1 MVKPPASATRRS
13 ANVPSRRS
21 ADRSKPKPAAAER
34 DAEQPPAA
42 FPIVGI
48 GASAGGL
55 EAFTQLL
62 THLPTDTNMAF
73 VLVQHLDP
81 KHESH
86 LTELISRVTKMP
98 VSEVTEGMPVAP
110 NHVFVIPPNTNM
122 AVLHGSLHLMPR
134 AESHGLHLP
143 IDYFLRSLAEDQ
155 LGKAIGVILS
165 GTASDGVLGLKA
177 IKAEGGI
184 TFAQDERSAKYD
196 GMPHSAITAG
206 VVDIVLPPEG
216 IAVELA
222 RLGRHPYLN
231 YARAAKTDEVLS
243 EGQDDLNKLFI
254 LMRTAT
260 GVDFSYY
267 KHTTIK
273 RRIKRRMALHQI
285 EPLAHYVTYLR
296 ENPAE
301 VRALYDDILISV
313 TSFFRDPEAFEGLK
327 TSVFPN
333 LLKQQS
339 RGTPIRVWVP
349 GCSTGEEAYSIA
361 ICLIE
366 FLNDLASDT
375 LFQIFAT
382 DISNVALERARIGI
396 YSEAIALDI
405 TPERLKRF
413 FVKVDRGYQISK
425 TIRDTCVFARQNLV
439 KDPPFSK
446 LDLISCRNVLIYLGS
461 VLQKKIIPLFHFA
474 LKPDGFLMLG
484 TSETIGAF
492 SDLFASVDRKNK
504 VYSKKSAL
512 APLSVDF
519 AASKYPI
526 EQGDTDKRMNEDVW
540 SALNLQKEA
549 DRIVME
555 KYGPAG
561 VVINDAMGILH
572 FRGYTGRYLEPPP
585 GEPSFNI
592 LKMAREGLRLELRH
606 AIEEARKGVPVR
618 KDGLLVKSSDHLRHV
633 NLEVIPLKTPPA
645 QERSY
650 LVLFEDVTPPA
661 IETGEA
667 AANQTQQSEEDPQLV
682 RLQLELTATREY
694 LQSVIEEQE
703 ATTEELQSASEEI
716 QSSNEELQSTNE
728 ELETAKEE
736 LNATNEELT
745 TVNQELQN
753 RNLELS
759 LINNDLMNLLRSINI
774 PIVMLDRDLRIR
786 RFTPPARQ
794 TLNLIP
800 TDVGRPI
807 SDLKLNMDI
816 PNLEHLIREVLDTL
830 NIKELE
836 AQDNEG
842 RWYATRI
849 HPYRTTENKIDGVLI
864 TLVDID
870 VFKRGMEQL
879 KTARDYADAIAETIR
894 EPLLILD
901 EDLHVRAANRA
912 FYRTFQV
919 SPAETEDRLI
929 YDLGNG
935 QWNIPELRALLEQ
948 ILPGHT
954 EFHDF
959 VVEHTFPTIGPKRML
974 LNVRRIDQ
982 ENSRT
987 PSIILAIE
995 DVTGRES
1002 QSEGAL

>member
-1 MVKPPASATRRS
+1 
-13 ANVPSRRS
+13 VPSRRP
-21 ADRSKPKPAAAER
+21 ADRSKPNPAAAER
-34 DAEQPPAA
+34 DAESAPAT
-42 FPIVGI
+42 FPIVGV

-62 THLPTDTNMAF
+62 RHLPTDTNMAF

-110 NHVFVIPPNTNM
+110 NQVFVIPPNTNM
-122 AVLHGSLHLMPR
+122 AVLQGRLHLMPR
-134 AESHGLHLP
+134 TESHGPHLP

-155 LGKAIGVILS
+155 PGKAIGVILS

-216 IAVELA
+216 IADELA

-231 YARAAKTDEVLS
+231 YARVATPDEVLS

-254 LMRTAT
+254 LLRTAT

-267 KHTTIK
+267 KHSTIK
-273 RRIKRRMALHQI
+273 RRIKRRMVLHQI
-285 EPLAHYVTYLR
+285 ERLAHYVTYLR

-333 LLKQQS
+333 LLKHQAH
-339 RGTPIRVWVP
+339 GTPIRVWVP

-366 FLNDLASDT
+366 SLGDLASDT
-375 LFQIFAT
+375 MFQIFAT
-382 DISNVALERARIGI
+382 DISNVALERARVGI
-396 YSEAIALDI
+396 YPEAIALDI

-425 TIRDTCVFARQNLV
+425 TIRDMCVFARQNLV

-474 LKPDGFLMLG
+474 LKPGGFLMLG

-492 SDLFASVDRKNK
+492 SDLFAPVDRKNK
-504 VYSKKSAL
+504 IYSKKSAL
-512 APLSVDF
+512 APLSLDF
-519 AASKYPI
+519 AASKYPM
-526 EQGDTDKRMNEDVW
+526 EQVDTDKRMSEDAW
-540 SALNLQKEA
+540 TALNLQKEA

-555 KYGPAG
+555 KYAPAG
-561 VVINDAMGILH
+561 VIINDAMAILH
-572 FRGYTGRYLEPPP
+572 FRGYTGGYLEPAP

-606 AIEEARKGVPVR
+606 AIEEARTGAVTVR
-618 KDGLLVKSSDHLRHV
+618 KDGLLVKSSDQVRHV
-633 NLEVIPLKTPPA
+633 NLEVIPINTPPA
-645 QERSY
+645 QERAY
-650 LVLFEDVTPPA
+650 LVLFEDVTPT
-661 IETGEA
+661 INSGEA
-667 AANQTQQSEEDPQLV
+667 AANQRQQSEEDPQLIRV
-682 RLQLELTATREY
+682 RRELTATREY
-694 LQSVIEEQE
+694 LQSVIEEHE

-736 LNATNEELT
+736 LHATNEELT

-753 RNLELS
+753 RNLELT
-759 LINNDLMNLLRSINI
+759 LINNDLLNLLGSINI

-786 RFTPPARQ
+786 RFTPPAKQ

-816 PNLEHLIREVLDTL
+816 PNLERLIREVLDTL
-830 NIKELE
+830 IIKELE
-836 AQDNEG
+836 AQDHEG
-842 RWYATRI
+842 HWYATRI

-870 VFKRGMEQL
+870 TLKRGMEQL
-879 KTARDYADAIAETIR
+879 KTARDYADAVVETVR

-901 EDLHVRAANRA
+901 ADLHVRAANRA
-912 FYRTFQV
+912 FYRFFQV

-929 YDLGNG
+929 YDLGSG
-935 QWNIPELRALLEQ
+935 QWNIPALRALLEQ
-948 ILPGHT
+948 ILSGHT

-959 VVEHTFPTIGPKRML
+959 VVDHTFPTIGAKRML
-974 LNVRRIDQ
+974 LNARQVDQ
-982 ENSRT
+982 EKSL
-987 PSIILAIE
+987 PPLILLALE
-995 DVTGRES
+995 DATGRES
-1002 QSEGAL
+1002 RSEGAL